1 MKTLRH
7 GLPGRYRFVNW
18 YKGPGSSLV
27 LSVTVEEE
35 EELREGETSMA
46 EHTGPRMHKCAQSVH
61 S

>member
-1 MKTLRH
+1 VKTLRH